1 MAPKPPS
8 PDDQNPASAD
18 DPELAKKL
26 AGGAAPA
33 GPVTGGKTAGAPP
46 DDDDEDEDNELELD
60 DDDDD
65 EDLVVFTAK
74 EAAGAVATIY
84 AFVKPYLSNYRK
96 LLIFVSFGV
105 LVETLFNVI
114 MPLSLKFLIDD
125 ALGEEDFQALYKIL
139 GVLAVAGIVT
149 SIIAV
154 WYERWDA
161 RLAAG
166 IISDVRNRLFEHVQ
180 NLPSAYF
187 ARTKRGEILSR
198 FSIDLAAFEGSV
210 KTFANSAALPGLEL
224 IAGII
229 LMLFLNWQLAAVA
242 LLVFPITLIGP
253 RILTPKAV
261 QANYEQ
267 KLNESALLGMVQEN
281 VAAQAVVKAF
291 SLQRRTL
298 GWFTMRNQDVRIK
311 TASAVFLSTMV
322 ERTVTISVLLL
333 HLVVLAIGAYLAT
346 KGQITIGTFVTFE
359 SAFWEVSYNIA
370 HLMHFIPVSIQA
382 AAAVRHIQE
391 LLDEPTR
398 GADRPGA
405 PDLPR
410 ITNDI
415 TFDRVTFQ
423 YEGSETPVLD
433 NLSLKLNVGKRIAI
447 VGPSGSGKST
457 LLNLILRL
465 YVPDEGRLTID
476 GVDIRRVTRES
487 LRRSMA
493 VVFQENMLFNM
504 SIREN
509 IRLGKE
515 GASDEEVVEA
525 ARKAEIHRYI
535 MSLPQK
541 YDTSV
546 GERGDTLSGGQRQR
560 IAIARAIIRNP
571 SVLLLDEATS
581 ALDQTT
587 EAAIN
592 RTLLKVAEGRT
603 MIWSTHRLTS
613 VVEMDEIIVIS
624 NGKAIERGSHAQLLD
639 ANGAY
644 RKLWDDQG
652 HKTHNAAGQADDD
665 NEDDDDEDDD
675 EEE

>member
-1 MAPKPPS
+1 MAPKPPAKPPS
-8 PDDQNPASAD
+8 SDNPAAASAD
-18 DPELAKKL
+18 DPAAPELEKKL
-26 AGGAAPA
+26 AADAAASPA
-33 GPVTGGKTAGAPP
+33 QIPDGKAPP
-46 DDDDEDEDNELELD
+46 PSDDIPDIDDDE
-60 DDDDD
+60 DD

-74 EAAGAVATIY
+74 EAAGALATTY
-84 AFVKPYLSNYRK
+84 AFVKPFLKNYK
-96 LLIFVSFGV
+96 KMLAFVSIGV
-105 LVETLFNVI
+105 VVETLFNVI

-125 ALGEEDFQALYKIL
+125 ALGEEDFQALYIIL
-139 GVLAVAGIVT
+139 GVLAVAGIIT
-149 SIIAV
+149 SIVAV

-161 RLAAG
+161 RLAASL
-166 IISDVRNRLFEHVQ
+166 IADVRSRLFEHVQ
-180 NLPSAYF
+180 NLPASYF

-198 FSIDLAAFEGSV
+198 FSIDLAAFEGSI
-210 KTFANSAALPGLEL
+210 KTFANGAALPFLEL

-267 KLNESALLGMVQEN
+267 KLNEAGLLGMVQEN

-291 SLQRRTL
+291 SLQRRTF
-298 GWFTMRNQDVRIK
+298 GWFMMRNNDVRQK

-382 AAAVRHIQE
+382 AAAVRHMQE

-398 GADRPGA
+398 GADDRPGA

-423 YEGSETPVLD
+423 YENSETPVLD
-433 NLSLKLNVGKRIAI
+433 NLSLKLKVGRTIAI

-465 YVPDEGRLTID
+465 YTPDEGRLTID

-515 GASDEEVVEA
+515 GATDEEVEEA
-525 ARKAEIHRYI
+525 ARRAEIHRYI
-535 MSLPQK
+535 MSLPQN
-541 YDTSV
+541 YDTLV

-560 IAIARAIIRNP
+560 IAIARAIVRNP

-592 RTLLKVAEGRT
+592 KTLMKLAQGRT
-603 MIWSTHRLTS
+603 MIFSTHRLTS
-613 VVEMDEIIVIS
+613 VVDMDEIIVIS
-624 NGKAIERGSHAQLLD
+624 NGKAIERGSHAQLL
-639 ANGAY
+639 AKNGAY

-652 HKTHNAAGQADDD
+652 HQPHAPAADG
-665 NEDDDDEDDD
+665 DDDEDDD
-675 EEE
+675 DD

>member
-1 MAPKPPS
+1 MASRPFLSGKPVA
-8 PDDQNPASAD
+8 ASAD
-18 DPELAKKL
+18 DPQAAEAEKKL
-26 AGGAAPA
+26 AAAGGLADDKTLPA
-33 GPVTGGKTAGAPP
+33 DE
-46 DDDDEDEDNELELD
+46 DDDADDEELELD
-60 DDDDD
+60 GDEDD
-65 EDLVVFTAK
+65 EDLVVYTAK
-74 EAAGAVATIY
+74 EAAGALATIY
-84 AFVKPYLSNYRK
+84 GFVKPFLKSYKKIIALVG
-96 LLIFVSFGV
+96 IGV

-125 ALGEEDFQALYKIL
+125 ALGEEDFEALIKIL
-139 GVLAVAGIVT
+139 SVLAVAGIVT
-149 SIIAV
+149 SIVAV

-161 RLAAG
+161 RLAASL
-166 IISDVRNRLFEHVQ
+166 ISDVRTRLFEHVQ
-180 NLPSAYF
+180 NLPSAFF
-187 ARTKRGEILSR
+187 ARTKRGEILAR
-198 FSIDLAAFEGSV
+198 FSVDMSAIEGTIKS
-210 KTFANSAALPGLEL
+210 FANSAALPFFEL

-229 LMLFLNWQLAAVA
+229 LMLFLNWQLAAIA

-253 RILTPKAV
+253 RIITPKAV

-267 KLNESALLGMVQEN
+267 KLNEAALLGMVQEN
-281 VAAQAVVKAF
+281 IATQAVVKAF
-291 SLQRRTL
+291 MLQRKTL
-298 GWFTMRNQDVRIK
+298 GWFTMRNDDARRKI
-311 TASAVFLSTMV
+311 ASAAFLSTMV

-370 HLMHFIPVSIQA
+370 YIMHFVPVSIQS

-410 ITNDI
+410 ITHDI
-415 TFDRVTFQ
+415 SFERVTFQ
-423 YEGSETPVLD
+423 YEGSQNPVLE
-433 NLSLKLNVGKRIAI
+433 NLSLKLDVGKTIAV

-465 YVPDEGRLTID
+465 YVPDEGRITID
-476 GVDIRRVTRES
+476 GVDIRKVTRES

-515 GASDEEVVEA
+515 GATDKEVEDA

-541 YDTSV
+541 YNTPV

-560 IAIARAIIRNP
+560 IAIARAIVRDP
-571 SVLLLDEATS
+571 SILLLDEATS

-592 RTLLKVAEGRT
+592 KTLMKLARGRT
-603 MIWSTHRLTS
+603 MIFSTHRLTS
-613 VVEMDEIIVIS
+613 VVDMDEIIVVS
-624 NGKAIERGSHAQLLD
+624 GGRAIERGSHAQLLAAD
-639 ANGAY
+639 GMY
-644 RKLWDDQG
+644 RQLWDDQSMKP
-652 HKTHNAAGQADDD
+652 HAAANQ
-665 NEDDDDEDDD
+665 DDDEDDD
-675 EEE
+675 

>member
-8 PDDQNPASAD
+8 SEDPKLASGE
-18 DPELAKKL
+18 DPEVDKELA
-26 AGGAAPA
+26 ASAAPA
-33 GPVTGGKTAGAPP
+33 GPLSGEKATAASSP
-46 DDDDEDEDNELELD
+46 DHEDEDDELELD
-60 DDDDD
+60 EDEED

-74 EAAGAVATIY
+74 EAAGALATIY
-84 AFVKPYLSNYRK
+84 AFVKPYLSSYKK
-96 LLIFVSFGV
+96 LLIFVGFGV
-105 LVETLFNVI
+105 TIETLFNVI

-125 ALGEEDFQALYKIL
+125 ALGEEDFQALYTIL
-139 GVLAVAGIVT
+139 GVLAIAGITT

-161 RLAAG
+161 RLAASV
-166 IISDVRNRLFEHVQ
+166 IADVRSNLFEHVQ
-180 NLPSAYF
+180 NLPASYF

-198 FSIDLAAFEGSV
+198 FSIDLSAFEGSI
-210 KTFANSAALPGLEL
+210 KSFANSAALPFLEL

-267 KLNESALLGMVQEN
+267 KLNESALLGMIQEN

-291 SLQRRTL
+291 SLQRRTF

-370 HLMHFIPVSIQA
+370 HLMHFIPVSIQS

-423 YEGSETPVLD
+423 YEGGQTPVLD
-433 NLSLKLNVGKRIAI
+433 NFSLKLNVGKTIAI

-465 YVPDEGRLTID
+465 YTADEGRVTID

-487 LRRSMA
+487 LRRGMA

-515 GASDEEVVEA
+515 GATDEEVEEA

-535 MSLPQK
+535 MSLPQR

-560 IAIARAIIRNP
+560 IAIARAVIRNP

-592 RTLLKVAEGRT
+592 RTLLKLAAGRT

-624 NGKAIERGSHAQLLD
+624 GGKAIERGSHAELLA

-644 RKLWDDQG
+644 RRLWDDQG
-652 HKTHNAAGQADDD
+652 HKSHAAAGQADD
-665 NEDDDDEDDD
+665 EDDDEDEDD
-675 EEE
+675 EQ

>member
-1 MAPKPPS
+1 MLPL
-8 PDDQNPASAD
+8 
-18 DPELAKKL
+18 E
-26 AGGAAPA
+26 
-33 GPVTGGKTAGAPP
+33 
-46 DDDDEDEDNELELD
+46 DDEEGEGDELELD
-60 DDDDD
+60 DEED
-65 EDLVVFTAK
+65 EELTVYTAR
-74 EAAGAVATIY
+74 EAAGALATIY
-84 AFVKPYLSNYRK
+84 GFVKPFLKNYKK
-96 LLIFVSFGV
+96 LIALISLGV
-105 LVETLFNVI
+105 LIETLFNVI

-125 ALGEEDFQALYKIL
+125 ALGEEDFEALIKIL
-139 GVLAVAGIVT
+139 SVLAVAGIVT
-149 SIIAV
+149 SIVAV
-154 WYERWDA
+154 WYERLDA
-161 RLAAG
+161 RLAASL
-166 IISDVRNRLFEHVQ
+166 ISDVRTRLFEHVQ
-180 NLPSAYF
+180 NLPAAFF

-198 FSIDLAAFEGSV
+198 FSVDMSAFEGTV
-210 KTFANSAALPGLEL
+210 KSFANSATLPFCEL

-229 LMLFLNWQLAAVA
+229 LMLFLNWQLAAIS

-267 KLNESALLGMVQEN
+267 KLNEATLLGMVQESI
-281 VAAQAVVKAF
+281 ATQAVVKAF
-291 SLQRRTL
+291 MLQRKTL
-298 GWFTMRNQDVRIK
+298 GWFTMRNDDTRRKI
-311 TASAVFLSTMV
+311 AAAAFLSTMV

-333 HLVVLAIGAYLAT
+333 HLVVLATGAYLAT
-346 KGQITIGTFVTFE
+346 KGQITVGTFVTFE

-370 HLMHFIPVSIQA
+370 NIMHFIPVSISS

-410 ITNDI
+410 VTHDI
-415 TFDRVTFQ
+415 SFERVTFQ
-423 YEGSETPVLD
+423 YEGSQTPVLD
-433 NLSLKLNVGKRIAI
+433 GFSLQLDVGKTIAV

-465 YVPDEGRLTID
+465 YVPDEGRVSID
-476 GVDIRRVTRES
+476 GVDIRKVTRES
-487 LRRSMA
+487 LRRNMA

-515 GASDEEVVEA
+515 GATDKEVEEA

-541 YDTSV
+541 YDTPV

-560 IAIARAIIRNP
+560 IAIARAIVRDP
-571 SVLLLDEATS
+571 SILLLDEATS

-592 RTLLKVAEGRT
+592 KTLMKLARGRT
-603 MIWSTHRLTS
+603 MIFSTHRLAS
-613 VVEMDEIIVIS
+613 VVDMDEIIVIS
-624 NGKAIERGSHAQLLD
+624 GGKAIERGSHAELLA
-639 ANGAY
+639 ANGMY
-644 RKLWDDQG
+644 RQLWDDQSVKP
-652 HKTHNAAGQADDD
+652 HEAADQ
-665 NEDDDDEDDD
+665 DDDEDDEDD
-675 EEE
+675 ED